1 MILMSRKLSENPQAA
16 ALIAELVE
24 LGSRQTPKLTMAE
37 MAARAGIRPETL
49 SRMKKNGR
57 GDISVVIRLA
67 AMVGK
72 RLALAD
78 MDTLREQ
85 ARTGEFFDVD

>member
-1 MILMSRKLSENPQAA
+1 MSRKLSTNQQAA
-16 ALIAELVE
+16 TLIEELIT
-24 LGSRQTPKLTMAE
+24 LGGQQTPKLTMAE
-37 MAARAGIRPETL
+37 MAARAGVRPETL

-57 GDISVVIRLA
+57 GDISVVMRLA

-78 MDTLREQ
+78 LDTLSES
-85 ARTGEFFDVD
+85 ARTGGLFDAE